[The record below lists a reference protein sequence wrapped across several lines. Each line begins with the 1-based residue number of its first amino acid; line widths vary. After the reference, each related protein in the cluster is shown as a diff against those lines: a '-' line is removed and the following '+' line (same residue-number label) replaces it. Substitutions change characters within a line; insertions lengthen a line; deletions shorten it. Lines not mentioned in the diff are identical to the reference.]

1 MNELRPTKLSEI
13 IGQDKIKEVLQICID
28 ASNKQNK
35 ALPHILFE
43 GPPGLGK
50 STFGYV
56 LAAEIGA
63 HCTHINAATI
73 SDQSSLIKALS
84 QAKHKDLIFIDE
96 IHALPQK
103 YAELLYMPLEDR
115 KLIIEATNKYSK
127 EKHIVNIPLQEFTL
141 IGATTHIGK
150 MPKPLL
156 DRMQRRFSIDF
167 YSLED
172 VQKIIL
178 DNAKKS
184 ELNISKECAVNISA
198 RCKGIPRVA
207 NAYLGWI
214 KDYCVAKNINS
225 ISASE
230 INKAFELYGVQP
242 NGLDKNDLAYLDA
255 LEKSNV
261 PLGLKAISSISGL
274 TESAIEEH
282 IEPFLLRTD
291 IIRKTKTGRILTKK
305 LVSVEALLTNFMPME
320 QNKGN

>member
-1 MNELRPTKLSEI
+1 MNELRPSRLSEI
-13 IGQDKIKEVLQICID
+13 IGQDKIKEALQICID
-28 ASNKQNK
+28 AANKTNK

-56 LAAEIGA
+56 LAAELNA
-63 HCTHINAATI
+63 HCININAATI

-84 QAKHKDLIFIDE
+84 QAKNKDIIFIDE

-103 YAELLYMPLEDR
+103 YAEMLYMPLEDN

-127 EKHIVNIPLQEFTL
+127 EKHIVTVPLQNFTL

-150 MPKPLL
+150 IPKPLF

-167 YSLED
+167 YSLEE
-172 VQKIIL
+172 ITNIL
-178 DNAKKS
+178 IENSKKS
-184 ELNISKECAVNISA
+184 KLNLSREAAHCIAK
-198 RCKGIPRVA
+198 RCKGIPRIA
-207 NAYLGWI
+207 NSYLGWI
-214 KDYCVAKNINS
+214 IDYSIAKNILNPP
-225 ISASE
+225 IQD
-230 INKAFELYGVQP
+230 INKAFDLYGVTE
-242 NGLDKNDLAYLDA
+242 NGLDKNDLSYLDA
-255 LEKSNV
+255 LEKSNT

-282 IEPFLLRTD
+282 IEPFLLRQD

-305 LVSVEALLTNFMPME
+305 LLDVQSIITNFR
-320 QNKGN
+320 